1 MVLQQLQKN
10 NLYLKPTKC
19 EFNKT
24 RIEYLRMIVEEEKL
38 AIDPIKLGGIRDW
51 PTPTTVKMFNNF
63 WNLETLTNTFLG
75 IELCG

>member
-24 RIEYLRMIVEEEKL
+24 QIKYLRMIVEEEKL

-51 PTPTTVKMFNNF
+51 PTPTTVKHVHQ
-63 WNLETLTNTFLG
+63 FLG
-75 IELCG
+75 FGNFFHV